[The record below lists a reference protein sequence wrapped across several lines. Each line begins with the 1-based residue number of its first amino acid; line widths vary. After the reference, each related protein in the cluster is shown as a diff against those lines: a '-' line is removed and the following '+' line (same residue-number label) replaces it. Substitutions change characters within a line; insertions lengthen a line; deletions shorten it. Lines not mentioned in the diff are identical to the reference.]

1 MVRAR
6 FPLSRRAMNRGIIA
20 SSRFDATSPTSTRD
34 ANARVFVRTSR
45 PSVSPSRH
53 IQHTSSTSS
62 PKNEHARAVVSR
74 IIIIDRVNARAGRG
88 LFLSHEPSRVP
99 PPSCA
104 HATIHSNA
112 CVMNPPRRI
121 DRRRR
126 RRRRRRSFASRVPS
140 PLPSSARDVDGG
152 GSIIVPARRRTRPPM
167 TRASE

>member
-62 PKNEHARAVVSR
+62 SKKRTRTRGRQSSIESTHARDEVY
-74 IIIIDRVNARAGRG
+74 
-88 LFLSHEPSRVP
+88 F
-99 PPSCA
+99 
-104 HATIHSNA
+104 
-112 CVMNPPRRI
+112 
-121 DRRRR
+121 
-126 RRRRRRSFASRVPS
+126 
-140 PLPSSARDVDGG
+140 
-152 GSIIVPARRRTRPPM
+152 
-167 TRASE
+167 